1 VATTNIRTQD
11 ILAPSEVEEF
21 NISQISDKV
30 LIKWKNPMNDDFKKV
45 VLKRDGVTIYEGNRN
60 SFNDIITEE
69 GSYLYTISAYDN
81 FGNTSKE
88 TA

>member
-1 VATTNIRTQD
+1 
-11 ILAPSEVEEF
+11 
-21 NISQISDKV
+21 
-30 LIKWKNPMNDDFKKV
+30 MNDDFKKV